1 MGILTKQQI
10 RQLIKENNL
19 KDVKDVQQVLKDMFA
34 DTLQEMLEAEMD
46 DELGYTKYD
55 YKNKKSN
62 NSRNGHSQKTVTS
75 DYGDIELDIPRDRQA
90 EFEPKIVKKHQRDVS
105 GIEDQILSMYAKG
118 MTTRDIQDHL
128 NNLYGM
134 DVSPTLISNITDKIL
149 PLVKEWQNRPLED
162 IYAVVLPRGERN
174 D

>member
-118 MTTRDIQDHL
+118 MTTRDIQEIGRAH
-128 NNLYGM
+128 
-134 DVSPTLISNITDKIL
+134 V
-149 PLVKEWQNRPLED
+149 
-162 IYAVVLPRGERN
+162 
-174 D
+174 

>member
-1 MGILTKQQI
+1 
-10 RQLIKENNL
+10 
-19 KDVKDVQQVLKDMFA
+19 
-34 DTLQEMLEAEMD
+34 
-46 DELGYTKYD
+46 
-55 YKNKKSN
+55 
-62 NSRNGHSQKTVTS
+62 
-75 DYGDIELDIPRDRQA
+75 
-90 EFEPKIVKKHQRDVS
+90 
-105 GIEDQILSMYAKG
+105 MYAKG